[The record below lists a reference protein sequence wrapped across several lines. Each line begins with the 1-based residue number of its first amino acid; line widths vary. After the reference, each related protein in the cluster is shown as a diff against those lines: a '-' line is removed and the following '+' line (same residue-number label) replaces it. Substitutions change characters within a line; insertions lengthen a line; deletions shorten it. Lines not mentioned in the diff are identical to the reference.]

1 MLTEAPAMLYL
12 AGLAFAEALRLP
24 RRVARAQTRRSWR
37 RARAPS
43 RVLELLVVGAVVI
56 GIWALPIAHMFTDWL
71 KTWDYSLPPWAT
83 WLGVIVFLVSL
94 GIRWKAQRDLG
105 GQWSY
110 TLETAE
116 GHRLVTSGIYARL
129 RHPIYTSL
137 ILWAAAQAL
146 LLHNFAAGW
155 SGAVAVALIWFIR
168 VPREE
173 QLMLEEFGE
182 EYRKYMA
189 RTGRL
194 IPGCNPRR
202 PAD

>member
-1 MLTEAPAMLYL
+1 MDVPAMLYL
-12 AGLAFAEALRLP
+12 AGLVFSEALRLP
-24 RRVARAQTRRSWR
+24 RRVGRSRSNRKW
-37 RARAPS
+37 S
-43 RVLELLVVGAVVI
+43 RTSPANRLPELLVLGAVFI
-56 GIWALPIAHMFTDWL
+56 GIWALPIAHVFTNWL
-71 KTWDYSLPPWAT
+71 KTWDYLLPAWAT
-83 WLGVIVFLVSL
+83 WLGVVVFLVSL

-116 GHRLVTSGIYARL
+116 GHRLVTRGIYARL

-137 ILWAAAQAL
+137 ILWAAAQPL

-182 EYRKYMA
+182 EYRQYMA

-194 IPGCNPRR
+194 IPGRSPGR

>member
-1 MLTEAPAMLYL
+1 MEPPAMLYL
-12 AGLAFAEALRLP
+12 AGLVFSEALRLP
-24 RRVARAQTRRSWR
+24 RRVGRSR
-37 RARAPS
+37 SS
-43 RVLELLVVGAVVI
+43 REWSRTSPANRLPELLVLGAVFI
-56 GIWALPIAHMFTDWL
+56 GIWALPIAHVFTNWL
-71 KTWDYSLPPWAT
+71 KTWDYSLPAWAT

-105 GQWSY
+105 RQWSY

-137 ILWAAAQAL
+137 ILWAAAQPL

-194 IPGCNPRR
+194 IPGR